1 MLEPTRRVSRHLP
14 AAVALLNCWL
24 MGSTLGQL
32 PADGGQV
39 WKTYDVSPFVEA
51 AGSGSEQHIV
61 NWILHRTGYTE
72 WHGEMAASLSATGSK
87 LSCYHTPDMQAD
99 VASIVQRFTAAAGTP
114 HRFQVRVIGLGS
126 VRWRGVAREKLTPI
140 AASTPG
146 VQAWIVPREASAP
159 LLAKLLARNDVE
171 ELPIGP
177 VLASNGVPASLAGTR
192 ERTYV
197 KDFSMGPGVP
207 GGWQPLESSCHEGLS
222 VDVQPLLEA
231 DGTTVEAVIRCH
243 IDQIEKMVPVS
254 VTIPAGNRPT
264 VRLEVPQIAAVRIG
278 ERFRWPVSRTLI
290 VGLGLVPW
298 PVPGQNAANASSLF
312 TQIKRT
318 DAIVIVEPRL
328 RSDPAPNPS
337 DPPDAVPAG
346 GRPPDPQQ
354 GQQPAGVKVRY
365 PQTSDSQKQLRILK
379 GLSSPYA

>member
-1 MLEPTRRVSRHLP
+1 MLKSIPRASWKLSVAVLAKCLLVVS
-14 AAVALLNCWL
+14 AF
-24 MGSTLGQL
+24 GQL
-32 PADGGQV
+32 PTDGGQI
-39 WKTYDVSPFVEA
+39 WKTYDVSRFVEA
-51 AGSGSEQHIV
+51 GGPGSEQHIV
-61 NWILHRTGYTE
+61 SWILHHTGHNT
-72 WHGEMAASLSATGSK
+72 WHGDIVASLSATGSK

-99 VASIVQRFTAAAGTP
+99 VASMVQRFTANAKTP

-159 LLAKLLARNDVE
+159 LLAKLLSRSDVE

-177 VLASNGVPASLAGTR
+177 VLTSNGVPASITGTL

-197 KDFSMGPGVP
+197 KDFALGPDVP
-207 GGWQPLESSCHEGLS
+207 GGWQPLEGTCHEGLS

-254 VTIPAGNRPT
+254 VTVPAGNRPT

-278 ERFRWPVSRTLI
+278 ERFRWPANRTLI

-298 PVPGQNAANASSLF
+298 PVPGQNAANASALF

-328 RSDPAPNPS
+328 RSAPDPAP
-337 DPPDAVPAG
+337 
-346 GRPPDPQQ
+346 
-354 GQQPAGVKVRY
+354 
-365 PQTSDSQKQLRILK
+365 
-379 GLSSPYA
+379 SS

>member
-1 MLEPTRRVSRHLP
+1 MLEPTRCVSRHLP

-24 MGSTLGQL
+24 MGPTLGQL

-39 WKTYDVSPFVEA
+39 WKTYDVSRFVEA
-51 AGSGSEQHIV
+51 AGPGSEQHIV
-61 NWILHRTGYTE
+61 NWILHRTGYTA
-72 WHGEMAASLSATGSK
+72 WHGEIAASLSANGGK

-99 VASIVQRFTAAAGTP
+99 VSATVQRFTVDAETP

-126 VRWRGVAREKLTPI
+126 VRWRGVARERLTPI

-146 VQAWIVPREASAP
+146 VQAWIVPREASGP
-159 LLAKLLARNDVE
+159 LLADLLARSDVE

-177 VLASNGVPASLAGTR
+177 VLASNGVPASLTGTR

-197 KDFSMGPGVP
+197 KDFSIGPGVP
-207 GGWQPLESSCHEGLS
+207 GGWQPLQGTCHEGLS

-254 VTIPAGNRPT
+254 VTVPAGNRPT

-278 ERFRWPVSRTLI
+278 ERFRWPASRTLI

-298 PVPGQNAANASSLF
+298 PVPGQNAANPTALF

-328 RSDPAPNPS
+328 RNGPDPE
-337 DPPDAVPAG
+337 PPGPQGEVPAG
-346 GRPPDPQQ
+346 GLAP
-354 GQQPAGVKVRY
+354 
-365 PQTSDSQKQLRILK
+365 S
-379 GLSSPYA
+379 